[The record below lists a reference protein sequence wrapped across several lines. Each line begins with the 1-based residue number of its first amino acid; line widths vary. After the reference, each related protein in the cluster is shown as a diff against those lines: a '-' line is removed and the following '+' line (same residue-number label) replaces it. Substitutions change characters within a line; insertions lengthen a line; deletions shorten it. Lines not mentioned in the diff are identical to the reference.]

1 MSSVKLRLNKNR
13 LLKNG
18 TYPVVIQVIRNRQK
32 KQVSTRYY
40 IRACEFDEQAEKML
54 YVPAVNTGKQ
64 VRQAN
69 KNLSEMKEEVMEL
82 LDKLEKSNVHYTVD
96 DFLSLYKSRNAK
108 DDFFLFMDE
117 QIELKQ
123 KMKKTGTAKAYIS
136 TLHSLKKFEKM
147 EFLPYERIDGSY
159 VEKYI
164 QSLVMDDDCPNTI
177 GFYIRNFRAVYNRC
191 KKERKDEGRNP
202 FEGVKTKIEKTHKRA
217 LPKAEIARIDQMDLS
232 SEPLKERARDLFSFS
247 FNTMGMSFVD
257 ILKLTKKNLM
267 DDADTLI
274 YYRSKTN
281 QLIKVPLNAR
291 AKEIIRRYHTQDSDY
306 LFSFMDTG
314 DEIPFYTAYRA
325 ELGRTNRQLKKIGK
339 MLGLKH
345 PLTTYVARHSWAQA
359 ANQAGTP
366 VTLISTGL
374 GHSSL
379 KTTLIYLDEF
389 NLDTIKQMN
398 DCVTC
403 Y

>member
-18 TYPVVIQVIRNRQK
+18 TYPVVIQVIQNRQK

-54 YVPAVNTGKQ
+54 HVPTVNTGKQ
-64 VRQAN
+64 VKQAN
-69 KNLSEMKEEVMEL
+69 KNLSVMKEEVKEV
-82 LDKLEKSNVHYTVD
+82 LDRLEKSNVYYTID
-96 DFLSLYKSRNAK
+96 DFLRLYKNRNAK

-147 EFLPYERIDGSY
+147 EFLPYDRIDSSY
-159 VEKYI
+159 VDKYI
-164 QSLVMDDDCPNTI
+164 QNLVMEDDCPNTI

-191 KKERKDEGRNP
+191 RKERKDEGKNP
-202 FEGVKTKIEKTHKRA
+202 FDGVKTKIEKTNKRA
-217 LPKAEIARIDQMDLS
+217 LPKADIARIDQMDLS
-232 SEPLKERARDLFSFS
+232 SEPLKECARDLFSFS
-247 FNTMGMSFVD
+247 FNTMGMSFID

-281 QLIKVPLNAR
+281 QLVKVPLNAR
-291 AKEIIRRYHTQDSDY
+291 AKEIITRYHTKDSDY
-306 LFSFMDTG
+306 LFSFMDTE
-314 DEIPFYTAYRA
+314 DETPFYVTYRS

>member
-18 TYPVVIQVIRNRQK
+18 TYPVVIQVIQNRQK

-40 IRACEFDEQAEKML
+40 IRACEFDEHAEKML
-54 YVPAVNTGKQ
+54 HVPALNTSKQ
-64 VRQAN
+64 VKQVN
-69 KNLSEMKEEVMEL
+69 KNLSAMKEEVKEV
-82 LDKLEKSNVHYTVD
+82 LDRLEKSNVYYTID
-96 DFLSLYKSRNAK
+96 DFLRLYKSRNGK

-136 TLHSLKKFEKM
+136 TLHSLKKFDHM
-147 EFLPYERIDGSY
+147 EFLPYDRIDSY
-159 VEKYI
+159 YVDKYI
-164 QSLVMDDDCPNTI
+164 QNLIMEDDCQNTI
-177 GFYIRNFRAVYNRC
+177 GFYIRNFRAVYNRFR
-191 KKERKDEGRNP
+191 KERKDEGKNP
-202 FEGVKTKIEKTHKRA
+202 FDGIKTKIEKTHKRA

-232 SEPLKERARDLFSFS
+232 SEPLKECARDLFSFS

-281 QLIKVPLNAR
+281 QLVKVPLNAR
-291 AKEIIRRYHTQDSDY
+291 AKEIISRYHTKDSDY
-306 LFSFMDTG
+306 LFSFMDTE
-314 DEIPFYTAYRA
+314 DETPFYVTYRS

-339 MLGLKH
+339 TLGLKH

-403 Y
+403 F